1 MTTQPNT
8 RSAPLAMNGVA
19 KFPVQ
24 PTSWLL
30 TTPAP
35 VATMP
40 LTRVARPMMVERSAE
55 GSADEEADETSH
67 DSKAEKRMLVETPPR
82 TRPRRSSGIYGT
94 RMHTHAR
101 V

>member
-1 MTTQPNT
+1 
-8 RSAPLAMNGVA
+8 
-19 KFPVQ
+19 
-24 PTSWLL
+24 
-30 TTPAP
+30 
-35 VATMP
+35 MP
-40 LTRVARPMMVERSAE
+40 LTRVARPMIVERPAE
-55 GSADEEADETSH
+55 GSADEEADEISH